1 MLLLEEK
8 EVKIIKNIKADVK
21 KLKALYV
28 SVSTDIQ
35 VDGYSIEAQ
44 IESLE
49 NYLKSQGWTN
59 YKTYIDPGFSGKDLN
74 RPAIQRL
81 IRDCNNG
88 LIDMV
93 LVFKLDRLSRSQKD
107 TLELI
112 EEVFNKNNV
121 GFISIRER
129 FDTTSPFGKAMI
141 GILSVFAQLERETIL
156 ERTRIGLKKRAE
168 NGYWRGGGKTPFAYD
183 YDQEKGILVVNQER
197 KVIFDLLKT
206 LRLQGYSYRELE
218 KVTGYDQSWIQVM
231 LNAKTNL
238 GKIPYK
244 GNLYDGKHEA
254 IISEE
259 EYNQLQ
265 IIEKQRSKNRTASH
279 YLLSGKIFCGR
290 CGAKYRYQK
299 WGKRIVCYCY
309 SQQKSKPKLVRDP
322 NCNNNRMDSFEIEDN
337 FLEQL
342 FMMSLDENLFR
353 KTFNLSKVNK
363 KDELDNRLEKQQKK
377 IENLISLLSEDI
389 AQDEI
394 KKELNKLIHEKEQI
408 IEKINEISE
417 QETTEKTYD
426 KIKNLNVIW
435 NDLEFKEKRNI
446 IEGLLD
452 KIIVD
457 GKTLKIFWNV
467 SNN

>member
-28 SVSTDIQ
+28 RVSTDIQ

-183 YDQEKGILVVNQER
+183 YNQEKGILVINQER

>member
-28 SVSTDIQ
+28 RVSTDIQ